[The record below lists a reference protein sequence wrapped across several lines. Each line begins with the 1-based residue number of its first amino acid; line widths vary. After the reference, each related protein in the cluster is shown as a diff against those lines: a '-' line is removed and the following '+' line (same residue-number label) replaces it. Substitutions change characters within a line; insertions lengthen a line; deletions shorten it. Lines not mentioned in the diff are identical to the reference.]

1 MALAERLSTVHYE
14 SALCPVAT
22 IYHQLNDEDKKAFDK
37 AVGKGISSNGL
48 LNALL
53 KEGYAISWASVEK
66 HLKKICKCAK

>member
-1 MALAERLSTVHYE
+1 MALADTLATVRYQ
-14 SALCPVAT
+14 SALCPVAI
-22 IYHQLNDEDKKAFDK
+22 IYNQLNDEDKKAFDK